1 MTSQPSRMQL
11 SLPARAENAAM
22 VRHAVAGFAEALGMD
37 ETRLGDLK
45 TIVTEACMNVAVHA
59 YDGDDGPL
67 EVEASGDPDG
77 VTVEVSDRGEGIRP
91 RAEVDRASLRLGL
104 TLIAA
109 LADSFEIL
117 GGAGRGTRIRM
128 RLALRAGDQA
138 NGREHVSEPAVAAQG
153 TEIAIDSGELVAPVV
168 SRVISVLAART
179 GFSVDRLSDAM
190 LLGDALSAT
199 IPEGFPDG
207 PTRLA
212 IEDGNGIIDLRVGP
226 MEAGAA
232 LRVRSQLEL
241 PEVGGSLENLADSV
255 EIESGA
261 DGDFLLIAVRVAP
274 AEAADA

>member
-1 MTSQPSRMQL
+1 MTTQASRMQL
-11 SLPARAENAAM
+11 TLPARAENAAM

-37 ETRLGDLK
+37 EIRVGDLK

-59 YDGDDGPL
+59 YNGRDGPL
-67 EVEASGDPDG
+67 EVEARGDPDS

-91 RAEVDRASLRLGL
+91 RAQIERESLRLGL

-128 RLALRAGDQA
+128 QMALRPSSQSE
-138 NGREHVSEPAVAAQG
+138 GREHVSEPAVSGPG
-153 TEIAIDSGELVAPVV
+153 TEIAIDSGEMVAPVV
-168 SRVISVLAART
+168 SRIISVLAART

-232 LRVRSQLEL
+232 LRVRDQLEL
-241 PEVGGSLENLADSV
+241 PEVGGSLENLADSIEV
-255 EIESGA
+255 ESGA
-261 DGDFLLIAVRVAP
+261 DGEFLLIAVRVAP
-274 AEAADA
+274 AAPAGT